1 MWYSYRVIP
10 SNWIMTVSL
19 DRNGNMYSAYT
30 LIDKRRMKSSR
41 FNSDKHCLPKPV
53 ANKLAMVKLMQGSY
67 DVSIIGAWLG
77 DRIMAVALDKDEYKK
92 LLGMTYGD
100 TGEQGQEGSESD
112 AGLVSEGIQ
121 NDTDDRR
128 LREVRSA

>member
-19 DRNGNMYSAYT
+19 DRNGNPYKKYT
-30 LIDKRRMKSSR
+30 LIDKRRMKSSAFR
-41 FNSDKHCLPKPV
+41 SDKHCLPKPV
-53 ANKLAMVKLMQGSY
+53 AHKLAMLRLMQGSY
-67 DVSIIGAWLG
+67 EVSIIGAWLG

-100 TGEQGQEGSESD
+100 TGEQGQDEGESD
-112 AGLVSEGIQ
+112 TGNVSERIQ

-128 LREVRSA
+128 LRKVRSA